1 MYWQTLL
8 MNVFLVAG
16 GYAAYAAAPV
26 TTVVAAAPVVRTA
39 VVAAPAVATVGYAG
53 YGLGHGIW

>member
-1 MYWQTLL
+1 
-8 MNVFLVAG
+8 MNVFILAG

>member
-1 MYWQTLL
+1 

-39 VVAAPAVATVGYAG
+39 AVVAAPAVATVGYAG